1 VTVDYQTPV
10 VDRYNWDGT
19 KTIRARWLLVALLLI
34 AATTGCT
41 TRSDATDRTVSVR
54 ESASP
59 ADVISEATSFGGITL
74 APDDVVLDARTEAS
88 LDTRY
93 ELAIETDPDG
103 LAGLL
108 VHSGFDTPLIAAS
121 APFFEVIAGPD
132 LASSPSVLKAQD
144 RFLNSENERVTRNI
158 VVDERDD
165 QTRYVHIELFTT

>member
-1 VTVDYQTPV
+1 MKQA
-10 VDRYNWDGT
+10 N
-19 KTIRARWLLVALLLI
+19 IRAPWLLVALLLVT
-34 AATTGCT
+34 AATGCT
-41 TRSDATDRTVSVR
+41 AGSDATDRTVGAG

-59 ADVISEATSFGGITL
+59 ADVISDATSFGGITL

-103 LAGLL
+103 FAALL
-108 VHSGFDTPLIAAS
+108 EHSGFDTPLIAAS
-121 APFFEVIAGPD
+121 APFYDVIAGPD

-144 RFLNSENERVTRNI
+144 RFLNSENKRVTRNFL
-158 VVDERDD
+158 VDERDN

>member
-1 VTVDYQTPV
+1 MTVDYQTPV
-10 VDRYNWDGT
+10 IDRYNWNGT

-34 AATTGCT
+34 AATSGCT

-59 ADVISEATSFGGITL
+59 ADVIPEATSFGGITL
-74 APDDVVLDARTEAS
+74 AADDAVLDVRTESS

-103 LAGLL
+103 FASLL
-108 VHSGFDTPLIAAS
+108 EHSGFNTPLIAAS
-121 APFFEVIAGPD
+121 APFYDVIAGPD

-144 RFLNSENERVTRNI
+144 RFVNSDDKRVIRNI

>member
-1 VTVDYQTPV
+1 MKQA
-10 VDRYNWDGT
+10 N
-19 KTIRARWLLVALLLI
+19 IRARWLLVALLLVT
-34 AATTGCT
+34 AATGCT
-41 TRSDATDRTVSVR
+41 TGSDATDRTVGAG

-103 LAGLL
+103 FAALL
-108 VHSGFDTPLIAAS
+108 EHSGFDTPLIAAS
-121 APFFEVIAGPD
+121 APFYDVIAGPD

-144 RFLNSENERVTRNI
+144 RFLNSENKRVTRNFL
-158 VVDERDD
+158 VDERDN